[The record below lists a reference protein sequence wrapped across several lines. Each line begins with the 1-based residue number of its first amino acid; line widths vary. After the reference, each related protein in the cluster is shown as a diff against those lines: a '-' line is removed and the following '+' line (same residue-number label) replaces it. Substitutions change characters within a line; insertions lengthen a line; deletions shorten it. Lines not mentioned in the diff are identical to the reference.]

1 MNINSL
7 LIILRYSNKNNY
19 LKGSNKNIH
28 KPYIKVLHGGKMN
41 RRKRLGDMLIELN
54 YITEND
60 LQEALKIQKETG
72 NKIGEVLIERGFITE
87 DDLLQALEIQLGIQ
101 RIYLDMIT
109 VDRKAVKIISESLA
123 KKYNVFPVQFIE
135 GKLLVLMND
144 PLNII
149 AEDDVRIA
157 SGYEVKIALCG
168 KAEIAQA
175 ISKYY
180 SEDYMK
186 KTAEEFRNQ
195 EKINEVLEEELSEDI
210 KNAPAVKLV
219 DSIIQNAVRSKAS
232 DIHIEPFENRVCV
245 RYRIDG
251 ALQKQFDSPK
261 EPLAGLITR
270 IKIMGNM
277 DIAEKRI
284 PQDGRIFTRVD
295 GENVDLRVSVLPTVN
310 GEKIVIRILDKSA
323 FNVDKSVLGIA
334 DDDLDKINKI
344 INKPHGIVLVTGPTG
359 SGKSTT
365 LYSLLRD
372 LNKEDKNI
380 ITVEDPVEFSMDGIN
395 QVNVNAKAGLTFASG
410 LRSILRQDPDIVM
423 LGEIRDTETAEI
435 AVRAAITGHLVLSTI
450 HTNDAPSSIVR
461 LKDMGVAPYLVSS
474 ALVGIIAQR
483 LIRKLC
489 IHCKEEYIASDYEK
503 EILGVPK
510 YQDLTLY
517 RKVGCN
523 RCSNTGYKGRVGIY
537 EVMEINREIRDLI
550 NADKPLEEITN
561 AALRNNMKTL
571 NKSAMNVVLN
581 GNSTVEELLIVTLLG
596 D

>member
-561 AALRNNMKTL
+561 AALINNMKTL

-581 GNSTVEELLIVTLLG
+581 GNSTVEELLRVTLLG

>member
-1 MNINSL
+1 
-7 LIILRYSNKNNY
+7 
-19 LKGSNKNIH
+19 
-28 KPYIKVLHGGKMN
+28 MN

-109 VDRKAVKIISESLA
+109 VDRKAVKMISESLA
-123 KKYNVFPVQFIE
+123 KKYNVFPVEFIE

-295 GENVDLRVSVLPTVN
+295 DENVDLRVSVLPTVN

-581 GNSTVEELLIVTLLG
+581 GNSTVEELLRVTLLG

>member
-1 MNINSL
+1 
-7 LIILRYSNKNNY
+7 
-19 LKGSNKNIH
+19 
-28 KPYIKVLHGGKMN
+28 MN

-109 VDRKAVKIISESLA
+109 VDRKAVKMISESLA

-295 GENVDLRVSVLPTVN
+295 DENVDLRVSVLPTVN

-581 GNSTVEELLIVTLLG
+581 GNSTVEELLRVTLLG

>member
-1 MNINSL
+1 
-7 LIILRYSNKNNY
+7 
-19 LKGSNKNIH
+19 
-28 KPYIKVLHGGKMN
+28 MN

-54 YITEND
+54 YITNDD
-60 LQEALKIQKETG
+60 LQEALKLQKNTG
-72 NKIGEVLIERGFITE
+72 KKVGEILIEKGFISE

-101 RIYLDMIT
+101 RIYLDVLTI
-109 VDRKAVKIISESLA
+109 DKRAVKTIPESLA
-123 KKYNVFPVQFIE
+123 RKYNVLPVQFVE
-135 GKLLVLMND
+135 NKLLLLMND
-144 PLNII
+144 PLNLI

-157 SGYEVKIALCG
+157 SGRDVKIALCG
-168 KAEIAQA
+168 KSEIAQA

-186 KTAEEFRNQ
+186 KTAEEFKSLG
-195 EKINEVLEEELSEDI
+195 KIEEILEEDISEDI

-232 DIHIEPFENRVCV
+232 DIHIEPFENRICI

-270 IKIMGNM
+270 IKIMSNM
-277 DIAEKRI
+277 DIAERRI

-295 GENVDLRVSVLPTVN
+295 NENVDLRVSVLPTVN

-323 FNVDKSVLGIA
+323 FNVDKAELGIA
-334 DDDLDKINKI
+334 DDDLRKINKI
-344 INKPHGIVLVTGPTG
+344 IGKPHGIVLVTGPTG

-365 LYSLLRD
+365 LYSLLKD
-372 LNKEDKNI
+372 LNNEEKNI
-380 ITVEDPVEFSMDGIN
+380 ITIEDPVEFSMDGIN
-395 QVNVNAKAGLTFASG
+395 QVNVNSKAGLTFASG

-423 LGEIRDTETAEI
+423 LGEIRDAETAEI

-461 LKDMGVAPYLVSS
+461 LKDMGVAPYLLSS
-474 ALVGIIAQR
+474 SLVGIIAQR
-483 LIRKLC
+483 LIRRLC
-489 IHCKEEYIASDYEK
+489 VHCKEEYIASDYEK

-510 YQDLTLY
+510 NQTLNLY

-523 RCSNTGYKGRVGIY
+523 RCSSTGYKGRVGVY
-537 EVMEINREIRDLI
+537 EIMEINNELRELI
-550 NADKPLEEITN
+550 NKDASVENITN
-561 AALRNNMKTL
+561 SALKNGMKTL
-571 NKSAMNVVLN
+571 SKSAINVILK
-581 GNSTVEELLIVTLLG
+581 GNSTVEELLRITLLG
-596 D
+596 E

>member
-1 MNINSL
+1 
-7 LIILRYSNKNNY
+7 
-19 LKGSNKNIH
+19 
-28 KPYIKVLHGGKMN
+28 MN

-109 VDRKAVKIISESLA
+109 VDRKAVKMISESLA
-123 KKYNVFPVQFIE
+123 KKYNVFPVEFIE

-295 GENVDLRVSVLPTVN
+295 DENVDLRVSVLPTVN

-323 FNVDKSVLGIA
+323 FNVDKSVLGIS

-581 GNSTVEELLIVTLLG
+581 GNSTVEELLRVTLLG

>member
-7 LIILRYSNKNNY
+7 LII

-109 VDRKAVKIISESLA
+109 VDRKAVKMISESLA

-581 GNSTVEELLIVTLLG
+581 GNSTVEELLRVTLLG

>member
-7 LIILRYSNKNNY
+7 LIIPRYSNKNNY

-41 RRKRLGDMLIELN
+41 RRKRLGYMLIELN

-109 VDRKAVKIISESLA
+109 VDRKAVKMISESLA
-123 KKYNVFPVQFIE
+123 KKYNVFPVEFIE

-537 EVMEINREIRDLI
+537 EVMEINGEIRDLI

-581 GNSTVEELLIVTLLG
+581 GNSTVEELLRVTLLG

>member
-1 MNINSL
+1 
-7 LIILRYSNKNNY
+7 
-19 LKGSNKNIH
+19 
-28 KPYIKVLHGGKMN
+28 MN

-109 VDRKAVKIISESLA
+109 VDRKAVKMISESLA
-123 KKYNVFPVQFIE
+123 KKYNVFPVEFIE

-284 PQDGRIFTRVD
+284 PQDGIIFTRVD
-295 GENVDLRVSVLPTVN
+295 DENVDLRVSVLPTVN

-581 GNSTVEELLIVTLLG
+581 GNSTVEELLRVTLLG

>member
-109 VDRKAVKIISESLA
+109 VDRKAVKMISESLA
-123 KKYNVFPVQFIE
+123 KKYNVFPVEFIE

-323 FNVDKSVLGIA
+323 FNVDKSVLGIS

-537 EVMEINREIRDLI
+537 EVMEINGEIRDLI

-581 GNSTVEELLIVTLLG
+581 GNSTVEELLRVTLLG

>member
-1 MNINSL
+1 
-7 LIILRYSNKNNY
+7 
-19 LKGSNKNIH
+19 
-28 KPYIKVLHGGKMN
+28 MN

-109 VDRKAVKIISESLA
+109 VDRKAVKMISESLA

-295 GENVDLRVSVLPTVN
+295 DENVDLRVSVLPTVN

-517 RKVGCN
+517 RKVGCS

-581 GNSTVEELLIVTLLG
+581 GNSTVEELLRVTLLG

>member
-109 VDRKAVKIISESLA
+109 VDRKAVKMISESLA

-295 GENVDLRVSVLPTVN
+295 DENVDLRVSVLPTVN

-423 LGEIRDTETAEI
+423 LGEIRDTETAEM

-517 RKVGCN
+517 RKVGCS

-581 GNSTVEELLIVTLLG
+581 GNSTVEELLRVTLLG

>member
-1 MNINSL
+1 
-7 LIILRYSNKNNY
+7 
-19 LKGSNKNIH
+19 
-28 KPYIKVLHGGKMN
+28 MN

-54 YITEND
+54 YITDND
-60 LQEALKIQKETG
+60 LQEALKIQKQTG
-72 NKIGEVLIERGFITE
+72 NKIGEVLVGKGFITE

-101 RIYLDMIT
+101 RVYLDMIT
-109 VDRKAVKIISESLA
+109 VDRQAVKTISEALS
-123 KKYNVFPVQFIE
+123 KKYNVLPVQFIE
-135 GKLLVLMND
+135 GKLLLLMND

-157 SGYEVKIALCG
+157 SGYDVKIALAS
-168 KAEIAQA
+168 KAEISQA

-180 SEDYMK
+180 AEDYMK
-186 KTAEEFRNQ
+186 KTAEEYKNQ
-195 EKINEVLEEELSEDI
+195 EKIESIFEDELNEEI

-232 DIHIEPFENRVCV
+232 DIHIEPFEHRVAV

-270 IKIMGNM
+270 IKIMSNM
-277 DIAEKRI
+277 DIAERRI

-295 GENVDLRVSVLPTVN
+295 NENVDLRVSVLPTVN
-310 GEKIVIRILDKSA
+310 GEKVVIRILDKSA

-334 DDDLDKINKI
+334 DDDLNKINKI

-365 LYSLLRD
+365 LYSLLKD

-450 HTNDAPSSIVR
+450 HTNDAPSSVVR

-474 ALVGIIAQR
+474 ALVGVIAQR

-489 IHCKEEYIASDYEK
+489 VNCKEEYKASDYEK
-503 EILGVPK
+503 ELLGISK
-510 YQDLTLY
+510 DEDLTLY

-523 RCSNTGYKGRVGIY
+523 KCSNTGYKGRVGIY

-550 NADKPLEEITN
+550 NADESLENITN

-571 NKSAMNVVLN
+571 SKSAINVILK
-581 GNSTVEELLIVTLLG
+581 GNSTVEELLRVTLLG

>member
-1 MNINSL
+1 MNI
-7 LIILRYSNKNNY
+7 
-19 LKGSNKNIH
+19 
-28 KPYIKVLHGGKMN
+28 
-41 RRKRLGDMLIELN
+41 RKKLGDMLIELN
-54 YITEND
+54 YITD
-60 LQEALKIQKETG
+60 KHLQEALKIQKDTG
-72 NKIGEVLIERGFITE
+72 SKVGEILVEKGFITE

-101 RIYLDMIT
+101 RVYLDVLTI
-109 VDRKAVKIISESLA
+109 DKEAVKTISESLA
-123 KKYNVFPVQFIE
+123 RKYNVLPVQFVDD
-135 GKLLVLMND
+135 KLLLLMND

-157 SGYEVKIALCG
+157 SGRDIKIALCA
-168 KAEIAQA
+168 KSEITQA

-186 KTAEEFRNQ
+186 KTAEEFKNLGKVD
-195 EKINEVLEEELSEDI
+195 EIFEEELSDDI

-232 DIHIEPFENRVCV
+232 DIHIEPFEHRVCV

-251 ALQKQFDSPK
+251 ELQKQFDSPK
-261 EPLAGLITR
+261 EPLAALITR
-270 IKIMGNM
+270 IKIMSNM
-277 DIAEKRI
+277 DIAERRI
-284 PQDGRIFTRVD
+284 PQDGRIFARVD
-295 GENVDLRVSVLPTVN
+295 NENMDLRVSVLPTVN

-344 INKPHGIVLVTGPTG
+344 ITKPNGIVLVTGPTG

-365 LYSLLRD
+365 LYSLLKD
-372 LNKEDKNI
+372 LNNEDKNI
-380 ITVEDPVEFSMDGIN
+380 VTIEDPVEFSMDGIN
-395 QVNVNAKAGLTFASG
+395 QVNVNTKAGLTFASG

-423 LGEIRDTETAEI
+423 IGEIRDYETAEI
-435 AVRAAITGHLVLSTI
+435 AIRAAITGHLVLSTI

-461 LKDMGVAPYLVSS
+461 LKDMGIAPYLVSS

-489 IHCKEEYIASDYEK
+489 LHCREEYIASDYEK

-510 YQDLTLY
+510 DQELTLY

-537 EVMEINREIRDLI
+537 EIMEINRELRELI
-550 NADKPLEEITN
+550 NEDASVENITN
-561 AALRNNMKTL
+561 IALRNGMKTL
-571 NKSAMNVVLN
+571 SKSAINVILK
-581 GNSTVEELLIVTLLG
+581 GNSTVEELLRVTILG
-596 D
+596 E

>member
-1 MNINSL
+1 
-7 LIILRYSNKNNY
+7 
-19 LKGSNKNIH
+19 
-28 KPYIKVLHGGKMN
+28 MN

-54 YITEND
+54 YITDND
-60 LQEALKIQKETG
+60 LQEALKIQKQTG
-72 NKIGEVLIERGFITE
+72 NKIGEVLVGKGFITE

-101 RIYLDMIT
+101 RVYLDMIT
-109 VDRKAVKIISESLA
+109 VDRQAVKTISEALS
-123 KKYNVFPVQFIE
+123 KKYNVLPVQFIE
-135 GKLLVLMND
+135 GKLLLLMND

-157 SGYEVKIALCG
+157 SGYDVKIALAS
-168 KAEIAQA
+168 KAEISQA

-180 SEDYMK
+180 AEDYMK
-186 KTAEEFRNQ
+186 KTAEEYKNQ
-195 EKINEVLEEELSEDI
+195 EKIESIFEDELNEEI

-232 DIHIEPFENRVCV
+232 DIHIEPFEHRVAV

-270 IKIMGNM
+270 IKIMSNM
-277 DIAEKRI
+277 DIAERRI

-295 GENVDLRVSVLPTVN
+295 NENVDLRVSVLPTVN
-310 GEKIVIRILDKSA
+310 GEKVVIRILDKSA

-334 DDDLDKINKI
+334 DDDLNKINKI

-365 LYSLLRD
+365 LYSLLKD

-450 HTNDAPSSIVR
+450 HTNDAPSSVVR

-474 ALVGIIAQR
+474 ALVGVIAQR

-489 IHCKEEYIASDYEK
+489 VNCKEEYKASDYEK
-503 EILGVPK
+503 ELLGISK
-510 YQDLTLY
+510 DEDLTLY

-523 RCSNTGYKGRVGIY
+523 KCSNTGYKGRVGIY

-550 NADKPLEEITN
+550 NADESLENITN

-571 NKSAMNVVLN
+571 SKSAINVILR
-581 GNSTVEELLIVTLLG
+581 GNSTVEELLRVTLLG

>member
-1 MNINSL
+1 
-7 LIILRYSNKNNY
+7 
-19 LKGSNKNIH
+19 
-28 KPYIKVLHGGKMN
+28 MN
-41 RRKRLGDMLIELN
+41 RRKKLGDMLIELN

-60 LQEALKIQKETG
+60 LREALKIQKETG
-72 NKIGEVLIERGFITE
+72 NKIGEVLIEKGFITE

-109 VDRKAVKIISESLA
+109 VDRQAVKMISESLS
-123 KKYNVFPVQFIE
+123 KKYNVLPVQFIE
-135 GKLLVLMND
+135 DKLLVLMND

-149 AEDDVRIA
+149 AEEDVRIA

-168 KAEIAQA
+168 KDEIAQA

-186 KTAEEFRNQ
+186 KTAEEFKNQ
-195 EKINEVLEEELSEDI
+195 EKINGALEEELSDDI

-232 DIHIEPFENRVCV
+232 DIHIEPFENRVSV

-270 IKIMGNM
+270 IKIMANM
-277 DIAEKRI
+277 DIAERRI
-284 PQDGRIFTRVD
+284 PQDGRIFTRV
-295 GENVDLRVSVLPTVN
+295 GNENIDLRVSVLPTVN

-323 FNVDKSVLGIA
+323 FNVDKVVLGID
-334 DDDLDKINKI
+334 DDDLYKINKI

-365 LYSLLRD
+365 LYSLLKD

-395 QVNVNAKAGLTFASG
+395 QVNVNTKAGLTFASG

-423 LGEIRDTETAEI
+423 VGEIRDTETAEI

-489 IHCKEEYIASDYEK
+489 MYCKEEYSASDYEK
-503 EILGVPK
+503 EILCVPREK
-510 YQDLTLY
+510 DLTLY

-537 EVMEINREIRDLI
+537 EIMEINREVRDLI
-550 NADKPLEEITN
+550 NEDASVENITN
-561 AALRNNMKTL
+561 TALKNGMKTL
-571 NKSAMNVVLN
+571 SMSAMNVILS
-581 GNSTVEELLIVTLLG
+581 GNSTVEELLRVTLLG

>member
-1 MNINSL
+1 MS
-7 LIILRYSNKNNY
+7 
-19 LKGSNKNIH
+19 
-28 KPYIKVLHGGKMN
+28 

-54 YITEND
+54 YITDND
-60 LQEALKIQKETG
+60 LQEALKIQKDTG
-72 NKIGEVLIERGFITE
+72 GKVGEILVEKGFITE

-101 RIYLDMIT
+101 RIYLDVLT
-109 VDRKAVKIISESLA
+109 VDKEAVKTISESLA
-123 KKYNVFPVQFIE
+123 RKYNVLPVQFIDD
-135 GKLLVLMND
+135 KLLLLMND

-157 SGYEVKIALCG
+157 SGRDIKIALCG
-168 KAEIAQA
+168 RAEIAQA

-186 KTAEEFRNQ
+186 KTAEEFKNLG
-195 EKINEVLEEELSEDI
+195 KIEEIFEEELSDDI

-232 DIHIEPFENRVCV
+232 DIHIEPFEHRVCV

-270 IKIMGNM
+270 IKIMSNM
-277 DIAEKRI
+277 DIAERRV

-295 GENVDLRVSVLPTVN
+295 NENVDLRVSVLPTVN
-310 GEKIVIRILDKSA
+310 GEKVVIRILDKSA

-344 INKPHGIVLVTGPTG
+344 ISKPHGIVLVTGPTG

-365 LYSLLRD
+365 LYSLLKD
-372 LNKEDKNI
+372 LNNEDKNI
-380 ITVEDPVEFSMDGIN
+380 ITIEDPVEFSMDGIN
-395 QVNVNAKAGLTFASG
+395 QVNVNTKAGLTFASG

-423 LGEIRDTETAEI
+423 LGEIRDYETAEI
-435 AVRAAITGHLVLSTI
+435 AIRAAITGHLVLSTI

-489 IHCKEEYIASDYEK
+489 LHCREKYSASNYEK

-510 YQDLTLY
+510 DQELTLY

-537 EVMEINREIRDLI
+537 EIMEINRELRELI
-550 NADKPLEEITN
+550 NEDASVENITN
-561 AALRNNMKTL
+561 AALRNGMKTL
-571 NKSAMNVVLN
+571 SKSAINVILK
-581 GNSTVEELLIVTLLG
+581 GNSTVEELLRVTLLG
-596 D
+596 E

>member
-1 MNINSL
+1 
-7 LIILRYSNKNNY
+7 
-19 LKGSNKNIH
+19 
-28 KPYIKVLHGGKMN
+28 MN

-109 VDRKAVKIISESLA
+109 VDRKAVKMISESLA
-123 KKYNVFPVQFIE
+123 KKYNVFPVEFIE

-168 KAEIAQA
+168 KAEISQA

-284 PQDGRIFTRVD
+284 PQDGIIFTRVD
-295 GENVDLRVSVLPTVN
+295 DENVDLRVSVLPTVN

-323 FNVDKSVLGIA
+323 FNVDKSVLGIS

-537 EVMEINREIRDLI
+537 EVMEINGEIRDLI

-581 GNSTVEELLIVTLLG
+581 GNSTVEELLRVTLLG

>member
-1 MNINSL
+1 
-7 LIILRYSNKNNY
+7 
-19 LKGSNKNIH
+19 
-28 KPYIKVLHGGKMN
+28 MN

-60 LQEALKIQKETG
+60 LKEALKIQKETG
-72 NKIGEVLIERGFITE
+72 GKVGEVLVDKGFITE
-87 DDLLQALEIQLGIQ
+87 DDLLQALEIQLGTP
-101 RIYLDMIT
+101 RIYLDSIII
-109 VDRKAVKIISESLA
+109 DKNAVETISESLSR
-123 KKYNVFPVQFIE
+123 KYNVLPVKFVDD
-135 GKLLVLMND
+135 KLLVVMND

-149 AEDDVRIA
+149 AEED
-157 SGYEVKIALCG
+157 VKIAAGYDL
-168 KAEIAQA
+168 EIALCSKNEITRA

-186 KTAEEFRNQ
+186 KAAEELRNQ
-195 EKINEVLEEELSEDI
+195 EKLQSIIEEEVSEEI
-210 KNAPAVKLV
+210 RNAPAVKLV
-219 DSIIQNAVRSKAS
+219 DSIIQSAVRSKVS
-232 DIHIEPFENRVCV
+232 DIHIEPFEHRFVV

-261 EPLAGLITR
+261 DPLAGLVTR
-270 IKIMGNM
+270 IKIMANM
-277 DIAEKRI
+277 DIAERRI
-284 PQDGRIFTRVD
+284 PQDGRIFMKVD
-295 GENVDLRVSVLPTVN
+295 NENIDLRVSILPTVN

-323 FNVDKSVLGIA
+323 FNVDKSTLGIVE
-334 DDDLDKINKI
+334 DDLEKINNI
-344 INKPHGIVLVTGPTG
+344 ISKPHGIVLVTGPTG

-365 LYSLLRD
+365 LYSLLKD
-372 LNKEDKNI
+372 LNQEDRNI

-423 LGEIRDTETAEI
+423 LGEIRDAETAEI

-461 LKDMGVAPYLVSS
+461 LKDMGLAPYLVSS

-489 IHCKEEYIASDYEK
+489 VECKEEYEASDYEK
-503 EILGVPK
+503 EILGVEK
-510 YQDLTLY
+510 DKSLTLY

-523 RCSNTGYKGRVGIY
+523 KCNNTGYKGRVGIY
-537 EVMEINREIRDLI
+537 EIMQINKEIRELINRDASVED
-550 NADKPLEEITN
+550 ITN
-561 AALRNNMKTL
+561 AALRNGMKTL
-571 NKSAMNVVLN
+571 SKSAINVILK
-581 GNSTVEELLIVTLLG
+581 GNSTIEELLRVTLLG